1 MHMRRRLLTALLI
14 VSATG
19 TAAYFYLNAV
29 PQTLVLTGIVTTH
42 DVAVSSQVTGQIARL
57 LVREGDTV
65 TKGQV
70 IAEIAPEELKADEAY
85 YAHSVEGLE
94 SSVAESEAT
103 LRYQQQSMADQ
114 VRQSEARIATIV
126 AQQAEAAADL
136 AHARSTF
143 ERMRELSRQSLAT
156 AQQLDDA
163 KAAFD
168 LSTAR
173 VETLTRQIDVERAA
187 LALAAASAEQVT
199 ARRNQVNVARH
210 QLAAAG
216 AQRAKAEVR
225 TGYTQ
230 IRAPIDGHVDVLV
243 HREGEVVSAAQP
255 IVTLIDPSNLWVR
268 ADVEETYID
277 RLKAGDVLTV
287 RLPSGEER
295 LGTVFYR
302 RADAAYA
309 TQRDVSRTKRDI
321 KTFETRLRVDDP
333 EHRLAV
339 GMSTY
344 VLLPVEP

>member
-1 MHMRRRLLTALLI
+1 MVRKLLSAIVLFAALG
-14 VSATG
+14 AG
-19 TAAYFYLNAV
+19 AYYYLNA
-29 PQTLVLTGIVTTH
+29 PPPTLVLTGVITTH
-42 DVAVSSQVTGQIARL
+42 DVAVSSQVTGQITRL
-57 LVREGDTV
+57 LVAEGDTV

-85 YAHSVEGLE
+85 YAHSVDGLE

-103 LRYQQQSMADQ
+103 LRYQQQAMTDQ

-136 AHARSTF
+136 AHARSSF
-143 ERMRELSRQSLAT
+143 ERQQELSRQSLAT

-163 KAAFD
+163 RAAFD

-173 VETLTRQIDVERAA
+173 VDTLTKQIDVERAA
-187 LALAAASAEQVT
+187 LALVRASSDQVA

-230 IRAPIDGHVDVLV
+230 IRAPLDGKVDVLV
-243 HREGEVVSAAQP
+243 HREGEIVTAAQP

-277 RLKAGDVLTV
+277 RVKEGDVLTV

-295 LGTVFYR
+295 KGTVFYR

>member
-1 MHMRRRLLTALLI
+1 MRRSPVILLLVTALGGA
-14 VSATG
+14 V
-19 TAAYFYLNAV
+19 YFYLNAT
-29 PQTLVLTGIVTTH
+29 PSTLVLTGIITTH

-57 LVREGDTV
+57 LVAEGDTV

-70 IAEIAPEELKADEAY
+70 IAEIAPEELAADEAY
-85 YAHSVEGLE
+85 YAHSVDGLE

-103 LRYQQQSMADQ
+103 LRYQQQAMTDQ

-136 AHARSTF
+136 AHARSSF
-143 ERMRELSRQSLAT
+143 ERMQELSRQSLAT

-163 KAAFD
+163 RAAFD

-173 VETLTRQIDVERAA
+173 VDTLTKQIDVERAA
-187 LALAAASAEQVT
+187 LALVRASSDQVA
-199 ARRNQVNVARH
+199 ARRSQVDVVRH

-230 IRAPIDGHVDVLV
+230 IRAPLDGTVDVLV
-243 HREGEVVSAAQP
+243 HREGEIVTAAQP

-277 RLKAGDVLTV
+277 RVKDGDVLTV

-295 LGTVFYR
+295 TGTVFYR

-339 GMSTY
+339 GMSAY
-344 VLLPVEP
+344 VLLPVAR

>member
-1 MHMRRRLLTALLI
+1 MARKLLSAILLFAVLGAGAYYYLTAPP
-14 VSATG
+14 S
-19 TAAYFYLNAV
+19 
-29 PQTLVLTGIVTTH
+29 TLVLTGIITTH

-57 LVREGDTV
+57 LVAEGDTV

-85 YAHSVEGLE
+85 YAHSVDGLE

-103 LRYQQQSMADQ
+103 LRYQQQAMTDQ
-114 VRQSEARIATIV
+114 VRQAEARIATIV

-136 AHARSTF
+136 AHARTSF
-143 ERMRELSRQSLAT
+143 ERMQELSRQSLAT

-163 KAAFD
+163 RAAFD

-173 VETLTRQIDVERAA
+173 VDTLTKQIDVERAA
-187 LALAAASAEQVT
+187 LALVRASSDQVA
-199 ARRNQVNVARH
+199 ARRSQVNVARH

-230 IRAPIDGHVDVLV
+230 IRAPLDGKVDVLV
-243 HREGEVVSAAQP
+243 HREGEIVTAAQP

-277 RLKAGDVLTV
+277 RVKEGDVLTV

-295 LGTVFYR
+295 NGTVFYR

-344 VLLPVEP
+344 VLLPIAP